1 MDFNFVLVNHSLVVS
16 LLSIWMNI
24 KIILI
29 TITFRL
35 NFGHFI
41 RLIMSD
47 KRKLKLLCSWIYF
60 NSNQLSDI
68 SIGLNYYTSTIL
80 SLMIGTYNLFSFNIS
95 FFIRLNNFILKLINL
110 NKNKSNLISLITPY
124 LTNVF

>member
-29 TITFRL
+29 TITFRM
-35 NFGHFI
+35 NFGRFI
-41 RLIMSD
+41 RLIMFD

>member
-1 MDFNFVLVNHSLVVS
+1 
-16 LLSIWMNI
+16 
-24 KIILI
+24 
-29 TITFRL
+29 
-35 NFGHFI
+35 
-41 RLIMSD
+41 MSD

-68 SIGLNYYTSTIL
+68 SIGLNYYTSMIL

-110 NKNKSNLISLITPY
+110 NKNKSNLISLIMPY

>member
-1 MDFNFVLVNHSLVVS
+1 
-16 LLSIWMNI
+16 
-24 KIILI
+24 
-29 TITFRL
+29 
-35 NFGHFI
+35 
-41 RLIMSD
+41 MSY

-68 SIGLNYYTSTIL
+68 SIGLNYYTSMIL

-110 NKNKSNLISLITPY
+110 NKNKSNLISLIMPY

>member
-16 LLSIWMNI
+16 LLNLWMNI

-29 TITFRL
+29 TITFRM

-41 RLIMSD
+41 RLIMSY

-80 SLMIGTYNLFSFNIS
+80 SLMIGTYNLFSFNIN
-95 FFIRLNNFILKLINL
+95 FFYK
-110 NKNKSNLISLITPY
+110 T
-124 LTNVF
+124 

>member
-1 MDFNFVLVNHSLVVS
+1 
-16 LLSIWMNI
+16 
-24 KIILI
+24 
-29 TITFRL
+29 
-35 NFGHFI
+35 
-41 RLIMSD
+41 MSD

-68 SIGLNYYTSTIL
+68 SIGLNYYTSMIL

>member
-29 TITFRL
+29 TITFRM
-35 NFGHFI
+35 NFGRFI
-41 RLIMSD
+41 RLIMFD

-68 SIGLNYYTSTIL
+68 SIGLNYYTSMIL